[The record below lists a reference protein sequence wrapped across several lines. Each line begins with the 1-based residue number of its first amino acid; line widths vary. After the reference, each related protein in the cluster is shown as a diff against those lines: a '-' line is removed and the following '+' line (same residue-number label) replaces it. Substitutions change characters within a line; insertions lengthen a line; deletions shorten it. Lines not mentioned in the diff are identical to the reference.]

1 VTTNGSD
8 SLAPDLQNEHLDEL
22 VRRARTGDVE
32 ACRALREILDHTPGL
47 WDFVGDLAFQAEQR
61 WLDFIAGDD
70 SLFRDAL
77 ARKVSAMKTELTGT
91 SSSPLE
97 KLLVGRIIATWLQSH
112 QADASYAQ
120 AQGLSLKQAAFAQQ
134 RMDAAHR
141 RHLTAIA
148 ALTTVRRLLPK
159 VTTPGVGQAPIAKT
173 QIPGE
178 SGRPLAVFRGEPARV
193 AQPAAATTR
202 DTDETMNDQAVE
214 QVRRGG
220 RAGRSA
226 S

>member
-1 VTTNGSD
+1 VTANGPN
-8 SLAPDLQNEHLDEL
+8 SLASDLQNERLDEL
-22 VRRARTGDVE
+22 VQRAQTGDVE
-32 ACRALREILDHTPGL
+32 ACRALREILDNTPGL
-47 WDFVGDLAFQAEQR
+47 WDFVGDLAIQAEQR

-70 SLFRDAL
+70 AIFRDAL
-77 ARKVSAMKTELTGT
+77 ARKVRTMKAELAGAST
-91 SSSPLE
+91 SPLE

-141 RHLTAIA
+141 RHLSAIA
-148 ALTTVRRLLPK
+148 ALTTVRRLLPG
-159 VTTPGVGQAPIAKT
+159 VTIPVVGQDPVPKAQT
-173 QIPGE
+173 
-178 SGRPLAVFRGEPARV
+178 SGRSDRALAVFTGERV
-193 AQPAAATTR
+193 CGAQPAAATP
-202 DTDETMNDQAVE
+202 DTVETIKEQTVE
-214 QVRRGG
+214 QEQRGG